1 MSYHSGVQ
9 LAPEPTAGSAL
20 RWKGTLVLSG
30 MALLA
35 IVLFFSYVR
44 RPGDFIGYAAA
55 GNAVLTGAD
64 IYNDTP
70 PGLNNWPPF
79 FSLLCVPLALMDRV
93 SPYFARG
100 FWIILNY
107 GVLLL
112 ILDMVSR
119 LVYGRRLTLSG
130 ANATVSLASSAIL
143 IPLVLT
149 LPFLL
154 YHFLYHQV
162 NLIIFALTLR
172 GLMLQENG
180 RGFLGGLSLGLAA
193 AMKVMPVLFVPYL
206 AYRGRWKPALYAF
219 AATVAFSVSPILILG
234 PNRFWLDFN
243 TWLTI
248 CRQNPWGTGSAN
260 QSVYAMWD
268 RFLGHGIVPFVS
280 PGTFFLPMSGDP
292 CVRIAWMLSI
302 AFTAVVVLFAFRG
315 HPPLGSVS
323 SRLEWSVVFLISAIF
338 GPVGWKHYLV
348 VLILANALLYALYR
362 SEELEA
368 GTRRA
373 LGAVLL
379 IYFLLSLATSHDLVG
394 RSLAQRFE
402 TGAVITYAALIL
414 LAGLLWIRYQLS
426 TREIPTAL

>member
-1 MSYHSGVQ
+1 MSYRSGVQ
-9 LAPEPTAGSAL
+9 LAPEPTAESAL
-20 RWKGTLVLSG
+20 PWKRRLVLSG
-30 MALLA
+30 MLLLA

-44 RPGDFIGYAAA
+44 RPGDFIGYAVA
-55 GNAVLTGAD
+55 GNAVLAGAD

-70 PGLNNWPPF
+70 PDLNNWPPF

-93 SPYFARG
+93 SPYLARG

-143 IPLVLT
+143 VPIMLT

-154 YHFLYHQV
+154 YHFMYQQV
-162 NLIIFALTLR
+162 NLIIFALTLG
-172 GLMLQENG
+172 GLMLQEKG
-180 RGFLGGLSLGLAA
+180 RGFLGGLGLGLAA

-206 AYRGRWKPALYAF
+206 AYRGRWKPALYAL
-219 AATVAFSVSPILILG
+219 AATVAFSVSPIVVFG
-234 PNRFWLDFN
+234 PHRFLLDFK

-260 QSVYAMWD
+260 QSIYAMWD
-268 RFLGHGIVPFVS
+268 RFLGHGIVPFIS
-280 PGTFFLPMSGDP
+280 PGTFFLPMSSDP
-292 CVRIAWMLSI
+292 RVRIAWMLSI
-302 AFTAVVVLFAFRG
+302 ACTGVVVLLAFRG
-315 HPPLGSVS
+315 RPPLGSLS

-368 GTRRA
+368 GTRRV

-379 IYFLLSLATSHDLVG
+379 IYFLLSLATSHDVVG
-394 RSLAQRFE
+394 RSLVQRFE
-402 TGAVITYAALIL
+402 TGAIITYAALIL
-414 LAGLLWIRYQLS
+414 LAGLLWIRFQLPI
-426 TREIPTAL
+426 REVPVA